1 MAREV
6 DEPPAGQVSPAPD
19 LMPPGEVIDRLLAES
34 ALFRLRAAQG
44 QLGLADRQDP
54 GHLLAMPVGARN
66 SADDRDLRVRHRPQA
81 A

>member
-6 DEPPAGQVSPAPD
+6 DEPPAGQVSTAPD

-54 GHLLAMPVGARN
+54 RPSARH
-66 SADDRDLRVRHRPQA
+66 ACGCPELGRRP
-81 A
+81 